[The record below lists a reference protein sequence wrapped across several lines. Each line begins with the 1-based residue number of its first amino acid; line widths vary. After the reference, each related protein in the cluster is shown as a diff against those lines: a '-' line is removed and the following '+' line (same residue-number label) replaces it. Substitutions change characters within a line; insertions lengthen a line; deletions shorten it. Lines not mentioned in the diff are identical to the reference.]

1 MARPKPPLE
10 TDMKTVSLALLAT
23 LLLAMPLAVRA
34 DQASITILSPKDGA
48 TLDADETYPLE
59 YEVVTGPGGGFAAV
73 SWFGK
78 GALPEVEG
86 VALWALVIKV
96 ACTVLGLA
104 AGVTLLGRRGAG
116 VAARAWLWSASL
128 AAGLGALLGAAFLRW
143 YL

>member
-1 MARPKPPLE
+1 MSDLPYALVQVVHNLGAAGVVAPAMAALWLSRDAAPRRR
-10 TDMKTVSLALLAT
+10 LAWLSTGSWALQAAT
-23 LLLAMPLAVRA
+23 
-34 DQASITILSPKDGA
+34 
-48 TLDADETYPLE
+48 
-59 YEVVTGPGGGFAAV
+59 GGGFAAV